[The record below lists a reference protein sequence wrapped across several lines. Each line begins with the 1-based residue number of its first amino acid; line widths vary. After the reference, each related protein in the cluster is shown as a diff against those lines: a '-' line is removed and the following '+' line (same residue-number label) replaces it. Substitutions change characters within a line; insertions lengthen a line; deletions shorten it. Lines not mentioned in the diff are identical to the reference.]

1 MSRKSEINL
10 PVLLVDDEPQ
20 LLRSASL
27 LLRSSGIRNVITLSD
42 SRKVL
47 PLVGEYE
54 IGVLVLDLTMPRLS
68 GLELLEQIASRHPDI
83 PVIIMTASNDIET
96 AIECMRKGA
105 LDYLVK
111 PVEKNRLI
119 SAVKRVLEIRNLRD
133 EVFTLKEQLL
143 SEHLHFPEA
152 FAAIVTRD
160 SVMHSIFKYVEAIAN
175 TSQSVLIT
183 GETGTGKEL
192 IARAI
197 HELSGRGGEFIAE
210 NVAGLDDTMFSDTL
224 FGHRKGA
231 FTGADHP
238 RLGLIAQAAEG
249 TLFLDEIGDLK
260 ASSQLKLL
268 RLLQEQCF
276 YPLGA
281 DQPKQSSARIVVATN
296 RDIQQCVERGDFRKD
311 LYYRLRAHHIR
322 IPPLRERKYDIPL
335 LIQHFI
341 NKAALTLGKHPPTYP
356 PELERLMK
364 NYHFPGNVRELEAI
378 LFDAVTRHKGG
389 TLSIQSIRD
398 SVGLEISLEEKQ
410 TLNKT
415 GTEVM
420 IELFSKRLPTLKE
433 MEHYLIVEALRRADG
448 NQRIAAEML
457 GLTRQALNKRLLRGR
472 KKVDKLSDF

>member
-1 MSRKSEINL
+1 MPHNSDTHL

-27 LLRSSGIRNVITLSD
+27 LLRSSGIRNVIALDD

-47 PLVGEYE
+47 PLVGGHE
-54 IGVLVLDLTMPRLS
+54 IGVLVLDLTMPYVS
-68 GLELLEQIASRHPDI
+68 GFELLEQIASRHPDV
-83 PVIIMTASNDIET
+83 PVIIMTASNDLET
-96 AIECMRKGA
+96 AIECMRTGA
-105 LDYLVK
+105 LDYLLK

-119 SAVKRVLEIRNLRD
+119 SAVKRVLEIRNLRE

-143 SEHLHFPEA
+143 SEGLHFPEA

-197 HELSGRGGEFIAE
+197 HALSGRGGKFIAE

-238 RLGLIAQAAEG
+238 RSGLIAQAVGG

-260 ASSQLKLL
+260 TSSQLKLL
-268 RLLQEQCF
+268 RLLQEQSY

-296 RDIQQCVERGDFRKD
+296 RDIQQCVERGEFRKD

-322 IPPLRERKYDIPL
+322 IPPLRERKQDIPL
-335 LIQHFI
+335 LIHHLI
-341 NKAALTLGKHPPTYP
+341 HKAALALGKNPPTYP

-364 NYHFPGNVRELEAI
+364 NYHFPGNVRELEGM

-389 TLSIQSIRD
+389 MLSMQSIRD
-398 SVGLEISLEEKQ
+398 TVGHEISLAENKS
-410 TLNKT
+410 LNKS
-415 GTEVM
+415 GAEVM
-420 IELFSKRLPTLKE
+420 TKLSSTRLPTLKE
-433 MEHYLIVEALRRADG
+433 MEHYLIDEALRRAEG

-457 GLTRQALNKRLLRGR
+457 GLTRQALNKRLLRN
-472 KKVDKLSDF
+472 KKMDKKLF

>member
-1 MSRKSEINL
+1 MSHNSDTHL

-27 LLRSSGIRNVITLSD
+27 LLRCSGIRNVITLDD

-47 PLVGEYE
+47 SLVGGHE
-54 IGVLVLDLTMPRLS
+54 IGVLVLDLTMPYLS
-68 GLELLEQIASRHPDI
+68 GLELLEQIASRHPDV
-83 PVIIMTASNDIET
+83 PVIIMTASNDLET
-96 AIECMRKGA
+96 AIECMRTGA
-105 LDYLVK
+105 LDYLLK

-119 SAVKRVLEIRNLRD
+119 SAVKRVLEIRSLRE

-143 SEHLHFPEA
+143 SEGLHCPQA

-160 SVMHSIFKYVEAIAN
+160 SVIHSIFKYVEAIAN
-175 TSQSVLIT
+175 TSQPVLIT

-197 HELSGRGGEFIAE
+197 HALSGRGGKFIGE
-210 NVAGLDDTMFSDTL
+210 NVAGLDDTLFSDTL

-238 RLGLIAQAAEG
+238 RSGLIAQAVEG

-260 ASSQLKLL
+260 TSSQLKLL
-268 RLLQEQCF
+268 RLLQEQTY

-296 RDIQQCVERGDFRKD
+296 RDIQQGMEQGEFRKD

-322 IPPLRERKYDIPL
+322 IPPLRERKQDIPL
-335 LIQHFI
+335 LIQHLI
-341 NKAALTLGKHPPTYP
+341 HKAARALSKPPPTYP
-356 PELERLMK
+356 PELERLLR
-364 NYHFPGNVRELEAI
+364 NYHFPGNVRELEGM

-389 TLSIQSIRD
+389 TLSIQSIREA
-398 SVGLEISLEEKQ
+398 VGHEIGLAEKKSLHKP
-410 TLNKT
+410 
-415 GTEVM
+415 GAEVM
-420 IELFSKRLPTLKE
+420 IKLSSTRLPTLKE
-433 MEHYLIVEALRRADG
+433 MEHYLIDEALTRAEG
-448 NQRIAAEML
+448 NQRIAAQML
-457 GLTRQALNKRLLRGR
+457 GLTRQALNKRLLRN
-472 KKVDKLSDF
+472 KNKL

>member
-1 MSRKSEINL
+1 MPHNSDTNL

-27 LLRSSGIRNVITLSD
+27 LLRSSGIRNVIALDD

-47 PLVGEYE
+47 PLVGGHE
-54 IGVLVLDLTMPRLS
+54 IGVLVLDLTMPYVS
-68 GLELLEQIASRHPDI
+68 GFELLEQLASRHPDV
-83 PVIIMTASNDIET
+83 PVIIMTASNDLET
-96 AIECMRKGA
+96 AIECMRTGA
-105 LDYLVK
+105 LDYLLK

-119 SAVKRVLEIRNLRD
+119 SAVKRVLEIRNLRE

-143 SEHLHFPEA
+143 SEGLHFPEA

-197 HELSGRGGEFIAE
+197 HTLSGRGGKFIAE

-231 FTGADHP
+231 FTGADHL
-238 RLGLIAQAAEG
+238 RSGLIAQAVEG

-260 ASSQLKLL
+260 TSSQLKLL
-268 RLLQEQCF
+268 RLLQEQCY

-296 RDIQQCVERGDFRKD
+296 RDIQQCVERGEFRKD

-322 IPPLRERKYDIPL
+322 IPPLRERKQDIPL
-335 LIQHFI
+335 LIHHLI
-341 NKAALTLGKHPPTYP
+341 HKAALALGKNPPTYP

-364 NYHFPGNVRELEAI
+364 NYHFPGNVRELEGM

-389 TLSIQSIRD
+389 MLSMQSIRD
-398 SVGLEISLEEKQ
+398 TVGHEISLAENKS
-410 TLNKT
+410 LNKS
-415 GTEVM
+415 GAEVM
-420 IELFSKRLPTLKE
+420 TKLSSTRLPTLKE
-433 MEHYLIVEALRRADG
+433 MEHYLIDEALRRAEG

-457 GLTRQALNKRLLRGR
+457 GLTRQALNKRLLRN
-472 KKVDKLSDF
+472 KKMDKKLF

>member
-1 MSRKSEINL
+1 MPHNSDTHL

-27 LLRSSGIRNVITLSD
+27 LLRSSGIRNVIALDD

-47 PLVGEYE
+47 PLVGGLE
-54 IGVLVLDLTMPRLS
+54 IGVLVLDLTMPYVS
-68 GLELLEQIASRHPDI
+68 GFELLEQIASRHPDV
-83 PVIIMTASNDIET
+83 PVIIMTASNDLET
-96 AIECMRKGA
+96 AIECMRTGA
-105 LDYLVK
+105 LDYLLK

-119 SAVKRVLEIRNLRD
+119 SAVKRVLEIRSLRE

-143 SEHLHFPEA
+143 SEGLHCPEA

-197 HELSGRGGEFIAE
+197 HALSGRGGKFIAE

-238 RLGLIAQAAEG
+238 RPGLIAQAVEG

-260 ASSQLKLL
+260 TSSQLKLL
-268 RLLQEQCF
+268 RLLQEQCY

-296 RDIQQCVERGDFRKD
+296 RDIQQCVERGEFRKD

-322 IPPLRERKYDIPL
+322 IPPLRERKQDIPL
-335 LIQHFI
+335 LIDHFI
-341 NKAALTLGKHPPTYP
+341 HKAALALGKHPPTYP
-356 PELERLMK
+356 PELERLMR
-364 NYHFPGNVRELEAI
+364 NYHYPGNLRELEGM
-378 LFDAVTRHKGG
+378 LFDAVTRNKGG
-389 TLSIQSIRD
+389 MLSIQSIREA
-398 SVGLEISLEEKQ
+398 VGHEISLAEKKS
-410 TLNKT
+410 LNKT
-415 GTEVM
+415 GAEVM
-420 IELFSKRLPTLKE
+420 IKLSSTRLPTLKE
-433 MEHYLIVEALRRADG
+433 MEHYLIDEALRRAGG

-457 GLTRQALNKRLLRGR
+457 GLTRQALNKRLLRN
-472 KKVDKLSDF
+472 KKMDKLSDL

>member
-1 MSRKSEINL
+1 MPHNCDTHL

-27 LLRSSGIRNVITLSD
+27 LLRSSGIRNVIALDD

-47 PLVGEYE
+47 PLVEGHE
-54 IGVLVLDLTMPRLS
+54 IGVLVLDLTMPYVS
-68 GLELLEQIASRHPDI
+68 GFELLEQIAPRHPDV
-83 PVIIMTASNDIET
+83 PVIIMTASNDLET
-96 AIECMRKGA
+96 AIECMRTGA
-105 LDYLVK
+105 LDYLLK

-119 SAVKRVLEIRNLRD
+119 SAVKRVLEIRNLRE

-143 SEHLHFPEA
+143 SEGLHFPEA
-152 FAAIVTRD
+152 FAEIVTRD
-160 SVMHSIFKYVEAIAN
+160 SVMRSIFKYVEAIAN

-197 HELSGRGGEFIAE
+197 HALSGRGGNFIAE

-238 RLGLIAQAAEG
+238 RSGLIAQAVEG

-260 ASSQLKLL
+260 TSSQLKLL
-268 RLLQEQCF
+268 RLLQEQSY

-296 RDIQQCVERGDFRKD
+296 RDIQQCVERGEFRKD

-322 IPPLRERKYDIPL
+322 IPPLRERKHDIPL
-335 LIQHFI
+335 LIHHLI
-341 NKAALTLGKHPPTYP
+341 HKAALALGKHPPTYP
-356 PELERLMK
+356 PELERLMR
-364 NYHFPGNVRELEAI
+364 NYHFPGNVRELEGM

-398 SVGLEISLEEKQ
+398 AVGHEISLAE
-410 TLNKT
+410 NKSLT
-415 GTEVM
+415 KPGSEVM
-420 IELFSKRLPTLKE
+420 IKLSSARLPTLKE
-433 MEHYLIVEALRRADG
+433 MEHYLIDEALRRAEG

-457 GLTRQALNKRLLRGR
+457 GLTRQALNKRLLRN
-472 KKVDKLSDF
+472 KKTDKLADP